1 MSLKDTE
8 KYYPKELSWLLFNER
23 VLQEAADERTP
34 LVERLKFLAIF
45 SNNLDEFYRV
55 RVANLQRTIKTQ
67 GLNCRCMGWPAK
79 TVLARIRE
87 TVLTQS
93 RRFTEIYDTIDSALE
108 KQGVFLVD
116 ENALD
121 AVQRDQ
127 VMKYFVEQ
135 VRPRLV
141 PIMLD
146 PQLPMPMLRDQFI
159 YLAVT
164 IYTKG
169 AQKNRYALIEVPTD
183 TLSRFFQIPC
193 AGKNSYIIL
202 LEDVIR
208 LGLSN
213 VFSIFDPEKVQGWII
228 KVTRDAALE
237 LESEFSDSFVNR
249 ISEGL
254 KRRHHGAPV
263 RLVYDEDI
271 PPAFLKFLLRKLGMV
286 ASGSL
291 IPGSRYHNFKDF
303 MKFPKLGRPGLTHQ
317 NSDPIVHP
325 AFREQASVFA
335 VLAKRD
341 VLLHFPYHSFMSLVD
356 LLREAAI
363 DPKVNEINLTV
374 YRVASHNSSVLNAI
388 VNAARNGKRVTVLME
403 MLARFDEENNLYWAE
418 RLRQEGVQV
427 IVGVRGLKVH
437 SKLCLV
443 TRREGNKEVLY
454 ATLGTGN
461 FNEDT
466 ARIYTDHILMTANRK
481 ITEEVKS
488 VFEFFRNN
496 YKVPRFKHLLV
507 SPFVNRSNIVDM
519 IDREIEH
526 AEEGKPAFIYV
537 KINNFS
543 DEEMSDALYKASK
556 AGVQIRMIVRG
567 MLSLVPGKKGLSENL
582 EVISIVGNY
591 LEHSRFLIFCNN
603 GHLRY
608 YLTSADLM
616 SRNLDERVEVGCP
629 IYDKTLQ
636 KQLWD
641 YFQIQWSDTDKARI
655 CNDQWTNEF
664 REVPKGTKRLNSQDR
679 IRDYIKALSE
689 EAGGDRQ
696 GG

>member
-1 MSLKDTE
+1 MALKDIE

-23 VLQEAADERTP
+23 VLQEAANERTP

-55 RVANLQRTIKTQ
+55 RVANLQRILKEQ
-67 GLNCRCMGWPAK
+67 SGSCRCMGWPAK
-79 TVLARIRE
+79 TVMARIRE
-87 TVLTQS
+87 MVLRQS
-93 RRFTEIYDTIDSALE
+93 ERFTEIYDAIDAGLE
-108 KQGVFLVD
+108 KEGIYLVD
-116 ENALD
+116 ENGLD
-121 AVQRDQ
+121 AVQREQ
-127 VMKYFVEQ
+127 VMRYFVEQ
-135 VRPRLV
+135 VRPLLV

-146 PQLPMPMLRDQFI
+146 SRRPMPMLRDQFI
-159 YLAVT
+159 YLAVD
-164 IYTKG
+164 IYMRG
-169 AQKNRYALIEVPTD
+169 DQKDRYALIEVPTD
-183 TLSRFFQIPC
+183 TLSRFFQIPGP
-193 AGKNSYIIL
+193 GKDIHIIL

-208 LGLSN
+208 LGLAS
-213 VFSIFDPEKVQGWII
+213 VFAIFQPEKVQGWII

-237 LESEFSDSFVNR
+237 LESEFEDSYINR

-254 KRRHHGAPV
+254 KRRHQGAPV
-263 RLVYDEDI
+263 RLVYDSDI
-271 PPAFLKFLLRKLGMV
+271 PPLLLKFVLRKLGMV
-286 ASGSL
+286 ASQSL
-291 IPGSRYHNFKDF
+291 IPGSRYHNIKDF
-303 MKFPKLGRPGLTHQ
+303 MKFPKLGRPNLT
-317 NSDPIVHP
+317 NTSPDPIVHP
-325 AFREQASVFA
+325 AFREQTSVFT

-341 VLLHFPYHSFMSLVD
+341 VLLHFPYHSFTSLVD

-363 DPKVNEINLTV
+363 DPKVSEINLTV

-437 SKLCLV
+437 SKLCLIS
-443 TRREGNKEVLY
+443 RREGSKDVLY

-481 ITEEVKS
+481 VTEEVQS

-496 YKVPRFKHLLV
+496 FKVPKFKHLLV
-507 SPFVNRSNIVDM
+507 SPFVNRSNIQEL
-519 IDREIEH
+519 IDREIEN
-526 AEEGKPAFIYV
+526 AEAGKPAYIYV

-543 DEEMSDALYKASK
+543 DEEMSDALYRASK

-567 MLSLVPGKKGLSENL
+567 MLSLVPGKKGLSENI
-582 EVISIVGNY
+582 EVISIVGHY
-591 LEHSRFLIFCNN
+591 LEHSRFLIFCNDERP
-603 GHLRY
+603 RY
-608 YLTSADLM
+608 FLTSADLM

-629 IYDKTLQ
+629 IYDKAIQ

-655 CNDQWTNEF
+655 CDSEWKNEM
-664 REVPKGTKRLNSQDR
+664 RPVPKGGKRLNSQNR
-679 IRDYIKALSE
+679 IRDYILALAFTEME
-689 EAGGDRQ
+689 EKQ
-696 GG
+696 GA

>member
-1 MSLKDTE
+1 MPFKDIE

-23 VLQEAADERTP
+23 VLQEAANDRTP

-55 RVANLQRTIKTQ
+55 RVANLQRLIKTQ
-67 GLNCRCMGWPAK
+67 GPKSRCMGWPAK
-79 TVLARIRE
+79 SVMARIGE
-87 TVLTQS
+87 AVLGQS
-93 RRFTEIYDTIDSALE
+93 HRFTEIYDEIDTALD
-108 KQGVFLVD
+108 KQGIKLVD
-116 ENALD
+116 ENSLD
-121 AVQRDQ
+121 AVQREH
-127 VMKYFVEQ
+127 VIRYFQEQ

-141 PIMLD
+141 PIMLSSD
-146 PQLPMPMLRDQFI
+146 LPMPGLRDKFI

-164 IYTKG
+164 IFTQG
-169 AQKNRYALIEVPTD
+169 GQKNRYALIEVPTD
-183 TLSRFFQIPC
+183 TLSRFYTIPGS
-193 AGKNSYIIL
+193 GKDIHIIL

-213 VFSIFDPEKVQGWII
+213 IFAIFEPEKIQGWII

-237 LESEFSDSFVNR
+237 LESEFEDSYVNR

-254 KRRHHGAPV
+254 KRRHQGAPV
-263 RLVYDEDI
+263 RLVYDSDI

-286 ASGSL
+286 ASENL
-291 IPGSRYHNFKDF
+291 IPGSRYHNIKDF
-303 MKFPKLGRPGLTHQ
+303 MKFPKIDRPGLTAP
-317 NSDPIVHP
+317 SPPSIVHP
-325 AFREQASVFA
+325 ALRDQKSIFP

-341 VLLHFPYHSFMSLVD
+341 ILLHYPYHSFNSMVD

-363 DPKVNEINLTV
+363 DPKVTSISLTV
-374 YRVASHNSSVLNAI
+374 YRVASQTSSVLNAI
-388 VNAARNGKRVTVLME
+388 INAARNGKRVTVLME
-403 MLARFDEENNLYWAE
+403 MLARFDEENNLFWAE

-437 SKLCLV
+437 SKLCLIS
-443 TRREGNKEVLY
+443 RREGSKEMLY
-454 ATLGTGN
+454 STLGTGN

-466 ARIYTDHILMTANRK
+466 ARLYTDHILLTANRK

-507 SPFVNRSNIVDM
+507 SPFVNRSSIIDM
-519 IDREIEH
+519 IERETEN
-526 AEEGKPAFIYV
+526 AQEGKPAYIYV
-537 KINNFS
+537 KINNFA
-543 DEEMSDALYKASK
+543 DEDVSDALYRASR
-556 AGVQIRMIVRG
+556 AGVDIRMIVRG
-567 MLSLVPGKKGLSENL
+567 MLSLIPGKKGLSENIQ
-582 EVISIVGNY
+582 VISIVGQY

-603 GHLRY
+603 DHPRY

-629 IYDKTLQ
+629 IYDKSLQ

-641 YFQIQWSDTDKARI
+641 YFHIQWSDTEKARV
-655 CNDQWTNEF
+655 CDPDFKNEM
-664 REVPKGTKRLNSQDR
+664 RAVPKGAKPINSQSR
-679 IRDYIKALSE
+679 IRDYVLQLAE
-689 EAGGDRQ
+689 EEGKKKP
-696 GG
+696 

>member
-93 RRFTEIYDTIDSALE
+93 RRFTDIYDTIDSALE

-664 REVPKGTKRLNSQDR
+664 REVPKGTKRLNSQER

-689 EAGGDRQ
+689 DAGKDRQ